1 MVKHNNIVPNVHFH
15 KEWDRR
21 VKLWFD
27 QPAQKAA
34 RKQRRLKKLKAIFPR
49 PLGSLKPTV
58 RPSSIRHNHR
68 VKLGRGFTVE
78 EIKAAGL
85 TARYA
90 RTIGISVDHR
100 RRNKSEES
108 LALNVQR
115 LNEYKSK
122 LVLFPLNPKKVAKGE
137 ASAEETAKVTQLKG
151 TVLPI
156 KAAKEAGLQVG
167 KVADYDKNTRVFE
180 LLRTT
185 RANAKLVGIRK
196 EKAKKKEAAEAA
208 KAASS

>member
-27 QPAQKAA
+27 QPAQKKA
-34 RKQRRLKKLKAIFPR
+34 RKLRRLQKLKSIFPR
-49 PLGSLKPTV
+49 PLGNLKPAV
-58 RPSSIRHNHR
+58 HSASIRHNHR
-68 VKLGRGFTVE
+68 VRLGRGFTLE
-78 EIKAAGL
+78 ELKSAGIHP
-85 TARYA
+85 RYA

-122 LVLFPLNPKKVAKGE
+122 LVLFPRNSKKTAKGE
-137 ASAEETAKVTQLKG
+137 ASAEELAKVTQLKG
-151 TVLPI
+151 TVLPL
-156 KAAKEAGLQVG
+156 KTGQDTTLQVG
-167 KVADYDKNTRVFE
+167 KIADYDSKTRVFE
-180 LLRTT
+180 VLR
-185 RANAKLVGIRK
+185 RARADAKMVGIRQ
-196 EKAKKKEAAEAA
+196 EKAKKKAAAEV
-208 KAASS
+208 KP